1 MNKVDIIENTQDVFN
16 THINNTTNNNNN
28 TTYSTDQNNNYYQKE
43 IIPTQAMVQAQ
54 QQQEQA
60 ATASGHSF
68 PSVVTAVYALRRGGN
83 RSETLQAVDNL
94 IQLCNYGG
102 ELCLPAVK
110 QMMAAGKRIVLY
122 KYIYIYMLIIYVLYA
137 FIYIVLTLLYIH
149 IHILYSQCNR
159 STPIPP
165 IHPTTSQRLA
175 GSRKADLQGCF
186 RISHL

>member
-28 TTYSTDQNNNYYQKE
+28 TTYSTDQNNSYYQKE

-122 KYIYIYMLIIYVLYA
+122 KYILYIYAYNICIICIYLYCT
-137 FIYIVLTLLYIH
+137 YTT
-149 IHILYSQCNR
+149 LYSH
-159 STPIPP
+159 THTIL
-165 IHPTTSQRLA
+165 TM
-175 GSRKADLQGCF
+175 
-186 RISHL
+186 